1 MLEAS
6 GLPVKTHF
14 FVALLILQLFAG
26 ANVDGQDLKKIKIG
40 YPAISYNQIHIWI
53 AKDAGIYRRHGLDAE
68 VIFFRGGQMATQALV
83 AGDPPIVNIGT
94 VVPAGLQ
101 GHDIVLIASS
111 ESSYNYSVVAKP
123 AITRVEQLKGKRLG
137 VSGFGSASHNAALIL
152 LKKFN
157 LEAGKDVALVVAGPT
172 MERLGAV
179 EAGRI
184 EATILTP
191 SETPRARKQGLIEVY
206 DMLELGI
213 EVQGNG
219 FATSRGF
226 IRSQRDTAL
235 GALRSYVEAIYFIG
249 KNKDESKRIAAKYMR
264 TNDQEVLDATYD
276 WFVKRVAKRPYPT
289 LKGIQYLLD
298 EMAPKVPQAKTAKPE
313 QFVDISL
320 LQQLEKEG
328 FFTEMAK
335 RY

>member
-1 MLEAS
+1 MREL
-6 GLPVKTHF
+6 LF
-14 FVALLILQLFAG
+14 FLVLALSSVSAF
-26 ANVDGQDLKKIKIG
+26 GQELRKIKIG
-40 YPAISYNQIHIWI
+40 YPAISYNQLHIWV
-53 AKDAGIYRRHGLDAE
+53 AKDAGLYRKHGLDAE

-94 VVPAGLQ
+94 VVQAGLQ
-101 GHDIVLIASS
+101 GHDLVLIASS

-123 AITRVEQLKGKRLG
+123 GINRVEQLKGKRLG

-157 LEAGKDVALVVAGPT
+157 LEPNKDVALVVAGPT
-172 MERLGAV
+172 MERLSAV
-179 EAGRI
+179 DSGRI

-191 SETPRARKQGLIEVY
+191 SEMPRARRQGLVEVY

-219 FATSRGF
+219 YATTQNI
-226 IRSQRDTAL
+226 IRSQRDTVL
-235 GALRSYVEAIYFIG
+235 NALRSYVEAIYFIN
-249 KNKDESKRIAAKYMR
+249 KNREEAKRIAGKYMR
-264 TNDQEVLDATYD
+264 SNEQDVLDATVD
-276 WFVKRVAKRPYPT
+276 WFVKRVSKRPYPT

-298 EMAPKVPQAKTAKPE
+298 EVAAKIPQAKSAKPE
-313 QFVDISL
+313 QFTDLSL

-328 FFTEMAK
+328 FFNDMAK
-335 RY
+335 RYP